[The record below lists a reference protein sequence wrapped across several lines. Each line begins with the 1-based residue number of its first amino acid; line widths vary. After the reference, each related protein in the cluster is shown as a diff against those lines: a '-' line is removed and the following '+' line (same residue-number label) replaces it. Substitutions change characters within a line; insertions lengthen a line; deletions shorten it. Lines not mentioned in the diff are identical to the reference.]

1 MIGRPPHGFYMI
13 FMNSY
18 HPRMDYS
25 GFLAILAVLPGV
37 VTNYHPIIPKFRMTP
52 WVQMWFLDE
61 VQEGRVFGPGPD
73 GKIKPGHLISG
84 DVSVEWDL
92 FKVGTRIV
100 NLAPKESKIGFSSK

>member
-1 MIGRPPHGFYMI
+1 
-13 FMNSY
+13 
-18 HPRMDYS
+18 
-25 GFLAILAVLPGV
+25 
-37 VTNYHPIIPKFRMTP
+37 MTP

-100 NLAPKESKIGFSSK
+100 KKSQK